1 MYNIAVIGCGVTGAA
16 AAYYLS
22 KYKLNCVVIEK
33 DNDVCNATT
42 KANSAIIHA
51 GYDPEPETLMA
62 KLNVRGNA
70 LAGEICR
77 KLDVAYKQ
85 IGSYVV
91 AFSPKELETLEIL
104 KKRGECN
111 GVKGL
116 EIIDRDTLRAEEPNI
131 SPDALAALFAP
142 SAAIV
147 DPWGYG
153 LAMAETAVENGCDLM
168 LDTCVNGIERLSD
181 RWIISTNKGN
191 IEAEYIINAAGVFS
205 DKVHNMALS
214 EAFKIIPSAGEYYLL
229 DKSEGKRV
237 NHIIF
242 QCPSTDGK
250 GVLVSPTV
258 HGNLIVGPN
267 AKNRTENPEDVSC
280 SSKGLDE
287 VRKKAVKSV
296 TSISFRDNIRNFTG
310 IRANSDVDDFIIQ
323 ISEDKFI
330 DAAGIKSP
338 GLTAAPAIAE
348 YIVELLKKDGFVLE
362 EKENFKDSRTVV
374 RFNSLSPDE
383 KNALIKARPE
393 YGRVIC
399 RCETITEGEIIDAI
413 NRPISPCS
421 VDGIKRRTGTGMGRC
436 QGGFCG
442 PRVLEIIAKQLG
454 KKPEEILQDK
464 NGSFILTGKT
474 KQEGSSNV

>member
-116 EIIDRDTLRAEEPNI
+116 EIIDRDTLRGEEPNI

-362 EKENFKDSRTVV
+362 EKENFKNSRTVV

-413 NRPISPCS
+413 NRPITPCS